1 MSSSY
6 AFYLSLSLILV
17 IYIPS
22 FLSWPSDNLQLSTVF
37 SGWSSNQSLQW
48 KYGVQSG
55 SGFYDVDAFGRASSN
70 SNAVLIWNTLMLSR
84 SSWPMLITHDH
95 LSGIRG
101 LPITLLVSTLS
112 NDNSSNMR
120 SGISST
126 DPSLPS

>member
-22 FLSWPSDNLQLSTVF
+22 FLSLPFDNLQLSIVL

-55 SGFYDVDAFGRASSN
+55 SGFYDIDVFG
-70 SNAVLIWNTLMLSR
+70 
-84 SSWPMLITHDH
+84 
-95 LSGIRG
+95 
-101 LPITLLVSTLS
+101 
-112 NDNSSNMR
+112 
-120 SGISST
+120 
-126 DPSLPS
+126 